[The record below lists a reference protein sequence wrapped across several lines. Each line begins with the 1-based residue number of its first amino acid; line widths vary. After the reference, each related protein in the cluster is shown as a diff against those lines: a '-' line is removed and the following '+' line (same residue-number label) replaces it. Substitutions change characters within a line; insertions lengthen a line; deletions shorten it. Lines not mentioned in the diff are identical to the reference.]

1 MHDMNIKVRKN
12 FIYILANSSND
23 KIVEIEC
30 CQHTQ
35 CFILIALRFTSLIE
49 LSSHRSILKY

>member
-1 MHDMNIKVRKN
+1 MNIKVRKN